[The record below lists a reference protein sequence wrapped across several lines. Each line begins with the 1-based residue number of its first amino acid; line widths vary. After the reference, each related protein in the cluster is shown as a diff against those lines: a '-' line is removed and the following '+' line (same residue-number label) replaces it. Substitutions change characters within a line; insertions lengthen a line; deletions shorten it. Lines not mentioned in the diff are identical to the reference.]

1 VDDASLPCF
10 AIASKICELLGA
22 IVVPLSSR
30 YGYDRS
36 VVFSHRDA
44 GDVVHVA
51 VIVRREFGNPILELS
66 DEKSVRVE
74 LSWFKGYLAQLRD
87 KTRRGVPCMIGP
99 GRRGKTGPLHSKAEF
114 LADDNI
120 HGLGV

>member
-1 VDDASLPCF
+1 M
-10 AIASKICELLGA
+10 LGA
-22 IVVPLSSR
+22 ITVPLTLGH
-30 YGYDRS
+30 GYDRS
-36 VVFSHRDA
+36 VVVSHGAA

-51 VIVRREFGNPILELS
+51 VIVIRKFGNPILELS
-66 DEKSVRVE
+66 DEESVRVE

-87 KTRRGVPCMIGP
+87 KTRRVVPCIIGP
-99 GRRGKTGPLHSKAEF
+99 GRRGKTEPLHSKAEF